1 MAGLRE
7 IAHPEI
13 GQQHADIKG
22 HGAIEGE
29 LGIDDAGLLRRH
41 HHRAGVEIAMQ
52 KGFRRGGENVFQAL
66 GRHFQIAVGAQ
77 LLHDAI
83 ELRRGMAVELRVI
96 IGIAEDQAFG
106 DVAQRHVVGK
116 EREISLAQLGIEA
129 EVGTAKQGARQK
141 QSEVL
146 GNFRQFLSGDQGAAQ
161 NDMGREEFHD
171 DDRLARIEMENLRH
185 HSGIAL
191 SLSRQGMILEEGA
204 LQRQGPAI
212 AHEADIGQRLLD
224 DHGALGAFDDEDQ
237 IEIAVA
243 DFAHFPG
250 LRISADPVLQRGKA
264 AQPCGQRFGAQG
276 DKIFV

>member
-1 MAGLRE
+1 
-7 IAHPEI
+7 
-13 GQQHADIKG
+13 
-22 HGAIEGE
+22 
-29 LGIDDAGLLRRH
+29 
-41 HHRAGVEIAMQ
+41 MQ
-52 KGFRRGGENVFQAL
+52 KRFRRGGENMLQPL
-66 GRHFQIAVGAQ
+66 GLHFQIAVGAQ
-77 LLHDAI
+77 LRHNAV
-83 ELRRGMAVELRVI
+83 ELRRGMAVELRVV
-96 IGIAEDQAFG
+96 IGIGEDQAFG
-106 DVAQRHVVGK
+106 DVAQRDIVGE
-116 EREISLAQLGIEA
+116 EREVSLAQLGIEA
-129 EVGTAKQGARQK
+129 QVGAAKQGARQK

-146 GNFRQFLSGDQGAAQ
+146 GDLRQFLAGNQGAAQ
-161 NDMGREEFHD
+161 DDMRREEFHD

-191 SLSRQGMILEEGA
+191 SLSGQGMIFEEGA

-250 LRISADPVLQRGKA
+250 LRISADPVLHGGKA
-264 AQPCGQRFGAQG
+264 AQPCRQRFGAQG